1 MYPRLRLSLFCGEA
15 LPVDTVREWA
25 LAAPKSLIKNIYS
38 PTELTIACTTYR
50 WEHASSP
57 EECEQGIVPIGEPF
71 EGIESLIV
79 DEQCAKRSRGQMAS

>member
-1 MYPRLRLSLFCGEA
+1 M
-15 LPVDTVREWA
+15 PVDAVREWA
-25 LAAPKSLIKNIYS
+25 LAGPNSLIENIYG
-38 PTELTIACTTYR
+38 PTELTIACTAYR

-79 DEQCAKRSRGQMAS
+79 DEQCAKRSWG